1 LGALEVISLA
11 ILGYIL
17 LAVAAVGTLSS
28 MVYLGLVVVAVAKF
42 RRDSNDLLNPP
53 LPDASL
59 PSVSVIKPVHGLEPQ
74 LRENIES
81 FFRQDYP
88 HYEILFGADT
98 DDDAALEIVRD
109 LSGRYPQIPS
119 RIVVHGVSPW
129 PNPQTYSLHCLSKE
143 ARYAVMVASDSDVE
157 VAKNY
162 LREVVKPLL
171 KPGLAMT
178 TCLYRGKNVGDF
190 WSEQSALCMSVEE
203 PAGVLVANLLE
214 GMKFGLGPTIAV
226 RKEALDKVGGYE
238 SFYDYSANDFIL
250 GNLIHKAGYEVA
262 LSSHVIDHIVNQSTF
277 KKMWQ
282 NQLRWAITAR
292 YCRPKGHVGMGLI
305 FAMPFGI
312 LGLLACGLLGH
323 WTWGLALLAWAIVN
337 RLIEAYA
344 VGWVVLRDNALLRR
358 IWVYPMRDL
367 LGFIVWCASFGGT
380 KIAWRSGRFELQGE
394 RMVLRQDVASTPGLH
409 ERSAPHLK

>member
-1 LGALEVISLA
+1 LD

-28 MVYLGLVVVAVAKF
+28 TVYLGLVLVGVAKF
-42 RRDSNDLLNPP
+42 RRESRALLEPP
-53 LPDASL
+53 AVDAALPA
-59 PSVSVIKPVHGLEPQ
+59 VSVIKPVHGLEPQ

-88 HYEILFGADT
+88 HFEILFGADT
-98 DDDAALEIVRD
+98 EDDAALEIVREV
-109 LSGRYPQIPS
+109 SRRYPQVPS
-119 RIVVHGVSPW
+119 RVIVHGVSPW

-143 ARYAVMVASDSDVE
+143 ARYAVLVASDSDVE
-157 VAKNY
+157 VAENY
-162 LREVVKPLL
+162 LREVVTPLL

-190 WSEQSALCMSVEE
+190 WSNQTAMLMSVEE

-226 RKEALDKVGGYE
+226 RKEALEKIGGYE
-238 SFYDYSANDFIL
+238 RFYDYSANDFIL
-250 GNLIHKAGYEVA
+250 GNLVHKAGYQVA

-277 KKMWQ
+277 RKMLQ
-282 NQLRWAITAR
+282 NQLRWRVTER
-292 YCRPKGHVGMGLI
+292 YCRPKGYVGMGLI

-312 LGLLACGLLGH
+312 LGFLSCALLGH
-323 WTWGLALLAWAIVN
+323 WTWGAWLLAWAIVN

-344 VGWVVLRDNALLRR
+344 VGWIALRDAALLRR
-358 IWVYPMRDL
+358 IWLYPTRDL
-367 LGFIVWCASFGGT
+367 LGFIVWCMSFGGT

-394 RMVLRQDVASTPGLH
+394 RMVLREDAAASPDLREG
-409 ERSAPHLK
+409 SASHLK